1 MGQSRQERTWR
12 TPKAT
17 RHVWVKLP
25 AQGPVA
31 RVHPH
36 QTPRQGLLLAWRR
49 QAHRWQALVVLVDDP
64 ELDGTKDPQRE
75 PVILQL
81 WVDASD
87 VRPVPADPNRAFG
100 LR

>member
-1 MGQSRQERTWR
+1 M
-12 TPKAT
+12 TPIYAF
-17 RHVWVKLP
+17 
-25 AQGPVA
+25 
-31 RVHPH
+31 
-36 QTPRQGLLLAWRR
+36 
-49 QAHRWQALVVLVDDP
+49 
-64 ELDGTKDPQRE
+64 DGTKDPQRE